1 MKYRVAI
8 FDMDGTILDTL
19 EDLSVSVNYALG
31 ELGFPPR
38 SRAEVR
44 AFLGNGALK
53 LIRRSAPEGL
63 AEERLEEL
71 YRTFAAHYKDHC
83 ADHTAPYEGI
93 LPLLEELKAK
103 GLALAVVSNKDDA
116 AVKILSE
123 QYFPG
128 IFSCSVGRRDGVRE
142 KPAPDTVEKV
152 LSHLGLSS
160 SEAVYIGDSDVDV
173 ATAEN
178 AGMDGIAVTWGFRDE
193 AFLRA
198 HGATV
203 LAGDAGELRA
213 LLLEEA

>member
-31 ELGFPPR
+31 ELGLPPR

-103 GLALAVVSNKDDA
+103 GLALAVVSNKADA
-116 AVKILSE
+116 AVLTI
-123 QYFPG
+123 
-128 IFSCSVGRRDGVRE
+128 
-142 KPAPDTVEKV
+142 
-152 LSHLGLSS
+152 
-160 SEAVYIGDSDVDV
+160 SDKL
-173 ATAEN
+173 N
-178 AGMDGIAVTWGFRDE
+178 QKMDM
-193 AFLRA
+193 
-198 HGATV
+198 
-203 LAGDAGELRA
+203 
-213 LLLEEA
+213 